1 MGNTGKFIHKIF
13 GVGAS
18 VLENFILKRKLMG
31 PSWIRIYN
39 VEPNTVKSS
48 WCKVEVVVNNPKDV
62 IRYDLVSVGEKL
74 EGRPSPPVVSVSLKL
89 KTVVHPKSHK
99 SEIVSLSAICHKRV
113 LLDSRSDESTIHMT
127 HLSLIRPL
135 GLLAKASG
143 QAFSEFP
150 RDIDDQIQK
159 EMPQLQ
165 KTTNERHM
173 LNKFFAQL
181 GVWDPDVIVGHNA
194 WGYDIEVLMARC
206 VENKVHQWSK
216 IGRRFRSGTPKA
228 SQFQSGKDWVIADA
242 MKGRLLC
249 DTYLSAKELLR
260 ETTYSLTNL
269 ASTQLKT
276 QRVEI
281 EPVDIPQW
289 FNSSQ
294 DIVKLAMHTLH
305 DAQLVQ
311 RLMFKLQILPLSK
324 QLTCISGNLW
334 GRTMK
339 GNRAERIEYLL
350 LHEFHQLKFIVPEK
364 ETMKQRGESGG
375 KAKYSGGLVLEPKKG
390 LYDNFILLLDFNSLY
405 PSIIQEYNLCFT
417 TMNWCI
423 HSQKDASDGKEGPH
437 IVGAMDNLPPLP
449 DESLERGVLPR
460 VIKNFV
466 DEKIIEE

>member
-1 MGNTGKFIHKIF
+1 
-13 GVGAS
+13 
-18 VLENFILKRKLMG
+18 
-31 PSWIRIYN
+31 
-39 VEPNTVKSS
+39 
-48 WCKVEVVVNNPKDV
+48 
-62 IRYDLVSVGEKL
+62 
-74 EGRPSPPVVSVSLKL
+74 
-89 KTVVHPKSHK
+89 
-99 SEIVSLSAICHKRV
+99 
-113 LLDSRSDESTIHMT
+113 
-127 HLSLIRPL
+127 
-135 GLLAKASG
+135 
-143 QAFSEFP
+143 
-150 RDIDDQIQK
+150 
-159 EMPQLQ
+159 
-165 KTTNERHM
+165 
-173 LNKFFAQL
+173 
-181 GVWDPDVIVGHNA
+181 
-194 WGYDIEVLMARC
+194 MARC

-364 ETMKQRGESGG
+364 ETIKQRGESGG

-460 VIKNFV
+460 VIKTLV
-466 DEKIIEE
+466 DRRRAVKKLLKNERNKERSEEVRHSHSTIFIRVD